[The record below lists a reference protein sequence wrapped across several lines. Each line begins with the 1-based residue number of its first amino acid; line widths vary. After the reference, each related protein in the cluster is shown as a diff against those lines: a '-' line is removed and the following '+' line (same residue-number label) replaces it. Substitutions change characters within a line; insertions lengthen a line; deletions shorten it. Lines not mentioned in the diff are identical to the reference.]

1 MFRRKIEGV
10 MLAWKKNP
18 HRKPL
23 VIKGCRQCG
32 KTSSVLAFAKD
43 QYENVVYLNF
53 HEHKEYKSFFSGAL
67 DVDTVLLNI
76 SMGLKGVNFVDG
88 NTCIVFDEIQ
98 DV

>member
-43 QYENVVYLNF
+43 QYENVVYLNIPP
-53 HEHKEYKSFFSGAL
+53 
-67 DVDTVLLNI
+67 D
-76 SMGLKGVNFVDG
+76 
-88 NTCIVFDEIQ
+88 
-98 DV
+98 

>member
-32 KTSSVLAFAKD
+32 KTSSVLAFAK
-43 QYENVVYLNF
+43 
-53 HEHKEYKSFFSGAL
+53 
-67 DVDTVLLNI
+67 I
-76 SMGLKGVNFVDG
+76 
-88 NTCIVFDEIQ
+88 NTKMLYILTFLMTEV
-98 DV
+98 